1 MIRRGLFAVYKPPGI
16 TSADAVERIK
26 HILLPSWNT
35 HGATTLESKMPES
48 NPKFHRAKRPRHRLK
63 VGHGGTLDKLA
74 EGVLVIGVG
83 EDCKKLSG
91 YLEGSKTYE
100 AIGKLGEETDTLDS
114 GGVVIA
120 EKPFD
125 HIQQSDLEKVLQGF
139 EGNITQITPVY
150 SAVKQNGI
158 RLSDLAR
165 GGKLITPPHKQ
176 VCVHSVSLLDYSPP
190 YFKIYVECSAGTYI
204 RSLIRDI
211 GEKLG
216 SKAHVTYLCR
226 TRQGPFSIGGA
237 LRESQWNIDNIEEA
251 VNDKLQ
257 TVK

>member
-1 MIRRGLFAVYKPPGI
+1 MILRGLFAVYKPPGI

-26 HILLPSWNT
+26 HILLPSWS
-35 HGATTLESKMPES
+35 TTTVSEAESKMAS
-48 NPKFHRAKRPRHRLK
+48 DPKFHRTKRPRHRLK
-63 VGHGGTLDKLA
+63 VGHGGTLDRLA

-91 YLEGSKTYE
+91 YLGGNKTYE

-114 GGVVIA
+114 EGVVTA

-125 HIQQSDLEKVLQGF
+125 HIQQTDLVKTLQHF
-139 EGNITQITPVY
+139 EGNITQIIPVY

-158 RLSDLAR
+158 RLSDMAR
-165 GGKLITPPHKQ
+165 RGKLVTPPPRQICIHTL
-176 VCVHSVSLLDYSPP
+176 SLLDFSPP
-190 YFKIYVECSAGTYI
+190 YFKVCVECSAGTYI
-204 RSLIRDI
+204 RSLIRDV

-226 TRQGPFSIGGA
+226 TRQGPFSIGDA
-237 LRESQWNIDNIEEA
+237 LREWNIGNIEKA
-251 VNDKLQ
+251 VNCEL
-257 TVK
+257 

>member
-16 TSADAVERIK
+16 TSAEAVKRIK
-26 HILLPSWNT
+26 HILLPSWT
-35 HGATTLESKMPES
+35 ATTVSEVTEAESKMEWG
-48 NPKFHRAKRPRHRLK
+48 PKFHRAKRPRHRLK
-63 VGHGGTLDKLA
+63 VGHGGTLDRLA

-114 GGVVIA
+114 EGVVTA

-125 HIQQSDLEKVLQGF
+125 YIQLTDLVNVLQDF
-139 EGNITQITPVY
+139 KGNITQIIPVY

-158 RLSDLAR
+158 RLSDMAR
-165 GGKLITPPHKQ
+165 RGKLVTPPPKQ
-176 VCVHSVSLLDYSPP
+176 ICIHSVSLLDFSPP
-190 YFKIYVECSAGTYI
+190 YFKVYVECSAGTYI
-204 RSLIRDI
+204 RSLIRDV

-226 TRQGPFSIGGA
+226 TRQGLFSIGGA
-237 LRESQWNIDNIEEA
+237 LREYQWNIGNIEKA
-251 VNDKLQ
+251 VNCEL
-257 TVK
+257 